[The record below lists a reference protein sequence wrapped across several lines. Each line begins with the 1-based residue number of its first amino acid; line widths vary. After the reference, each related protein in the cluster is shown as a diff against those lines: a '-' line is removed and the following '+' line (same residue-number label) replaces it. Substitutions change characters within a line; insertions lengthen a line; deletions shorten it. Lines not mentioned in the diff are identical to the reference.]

1 MKLYRAAAA
10 FGLSAA
16 ITSLSGAVAETAPAR
31 PTDPIY
37 QCASKADD
45 AERLACFDKAVADL
59 KQAET
64 SGAVRTVDMAAVEK
78 IERDSFGFS
87 LPSLNE
93 IFRRDETPEKA
104 AAQPVEE
111 VNLAIASITVNKV
124 TRRATIK
131 LENGQVWEQV
141 DSEELSRSK
150 VRKGKQAS
158 IRKASMGSFLM
169 VIDGSGT
176 GIRVRRIA

>member
-1 MKLYRAAAA
+1 MKLGQIACVL
-10 FGLSAA
+10 GLSAA
-16 ITSLSGAVAETAPAR
+16 MAAPAAKGETPLPR

-37 QCASKADD
+37 QCAAITPDAD
-45 AERLACFDKAVADL
+45 RLACFDKAVADL
-59 KQAET
+59 QSAEA
-64 SGAVRTVDMAAVEK
+64 SGQVRTVDMAAVEK

-93 IFRRDETPEKA
+93 IFRRQEAPGKA
-104 AAQPVEE
+104 PVPDVEE
-111 VNLAIASITVNKV
+111 VDVAISSITVNKV
-124 TRRATIK
+124 TRKATIR

-150 VRKGKQAS
+150 VRRGKQAN
-158 IRKASMGSFLM
+158 IRKAVMGSFLM

-176 GIRVRRIA
+176 GIRVRRVN

>member
-1 MKLYRAAAA
+1 MNLYHSAAALA
-10 FGLSAA
+10 LSLA
-16 ITSLSGAVAETAPAR
+16 ITQFGGAAAETAPAR

-37 QCASKADD
+37 QCASKSDD
-45 AERLACFDKAVADL
+45 TERLACFDKAVADL
-59 KQAET
+59 QRAET
-64 SGAVRTVDMAAVEK
+64 SGMVRTVDMAAVEK

-93 IFRRDETPEKA
+93 IFRRGETRERA
-104 AAQPVEE
+104 ASQPVEE
-111 VNLAIASITVNKV
+111 VSLAIASISINSV
-124 TRRATIK
+124 TRRATIR

-150 VRKGKQAS
+150 VRKGKEAN

-176 GIRVRRIA
+176 GIRVRRVS